1 MQATLDLLLDEASGI
16 WHLTNAGAVS
26 FHDLACEAAERKG
39 LDKSRIRIAETEASD
54 TSLASNRGFLLR
66 PLDQA
71 LARLHRRSRDAAL
84 RLSLA
89 YGHFAAFGLSLPRR
103 SE

>member
-1 MQATLDLLLDEASGI
+1 MQATLDLLLDEASGL
-16 WHLTNAGAVS
+16 WHLTNAGSVS

-39 LDKSRIRIAETEASD
+39 LDKNRIRIAETEASD

-71 LARLHRRSRDAAL
+71 LASFIDEAETLH
-84 RLSLA
+84 
-89 YGHFAAFGLSLPRR
+89 FG
-103 SE
+103 